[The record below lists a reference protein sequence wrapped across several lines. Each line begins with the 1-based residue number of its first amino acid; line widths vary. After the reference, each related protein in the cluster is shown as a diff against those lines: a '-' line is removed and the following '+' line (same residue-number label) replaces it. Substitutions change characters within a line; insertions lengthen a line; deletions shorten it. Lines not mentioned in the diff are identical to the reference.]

1 MDEQLQK
8 QIKITNKLLQRNAN
22 LEYTNIT
29 LEIEN
34 EDLRSKVAS
43 LEMQVNAN
51 KDNENKEE
59 TK

>member
-22 LEYTNIT
+22 LEYTNIA
-29 LEIEN
+29 LGIEN
-34 EDLRSKVAS
+34 EDLRAKVAS

>member
-34 EDLRSKVAS
+34 EDLRAKVAS
-43 LEMQVNAN
+43 LEVQVNAN

>member
-34 EDLRSKVAS
+34 EDLRAKVAS
-43 LEMQVNAN
+43 LEMQVNTN

-59 TK
+59 TQ

>member
-34 EDLRSKVAS
+34 EDLRAKVAS
-43 LEMQVNAN
+43 LEMQVNTN